1 MTVTDRDEA
10 KTSTPPARPAPG
22 RRPRLKRRAAPPTP
36 AARFEPGRVAEPRH
50 RNPAWLL
57 AGVLLVVLCA
67 LGGVLLF
74 SSADDRTEVLFAARD
89 LDPGQPISRG
99 DLRIARLSIDGSLD
113 SLSPADVDGL
123 VGRLPG
129 GRIPAGALLAGG
141 MFADE
146 LPLSAGEMVFGAA
159 LDPGEAPLSDVQV
172 GAPVELL
179 DVPKATPGAIDAA
192 DPATPTAPTAST
204 NARVIGSGTV
214 WAVEQLATGQLW
226 ISMRVPRDVGLTAS
240 EASQNDTLR
249 VVLLGG
255 AP

>member
-10 KTSTPPARPAPG
+10 KTTTPPARPAPG
-22 RRPRLKRRAAPPTP
+22 RRPRLKRRAAPATP

-74 SSADDRTEVLFAARD
+74 SSADDRTEVLVAARD
-89 LDPGQPISRG
+89 LEPGQPISRG
-99 DLRIARLSIDGSLD
+99 DLRVARLSVDGSVD
-113 SLSPADVDGL
+113 SLAPADVDGL
-123 VGRLPG
+123 VGRLPV
-129 GRIPAGALLAGG
+129 GRIPSGALLAGG

-146 LPLSAGEMVFGAA
+146 LPLEAGEMVFGAA
-159 LDPGEAPLSDVQV
+159 LDPGEAPLSEVQV

-179 DVPKATPGAIDAA
+179 DVPKATPGAIDAS
-192 DPATPTAPTAST
+192 TPT

-214 WAVEQLATGQLW
+214 WAVEPLATGQLW
-226 ISMRVPRDVGLTAS
+226 LSMRVPRDVGLTAS

>member
-1 MTVTDRDEA
+1 
-10 KTSTPPARPAPG
+10 
-22 RRPRLKRRAAPPTP
+22 
-36 AARFEPGRVAEPRH
+36 
-50 RNPAWLL
+50 
-57 AGVLLVVLCA
+57 
-67 LGGVLLF
+67 
-74 SSADDRTEVLFAARD
+74 
-89 LDPGQPISRG
+89 
-99 DLRIARLSIDGSLD
+99 
-113 SLSPADVDGL
+113 
-123 VGRLPG
+123 
-129 GRIPAGALLAGG
+129 
-141 MFADE
+141 
-146 LPLSAGEMVFGAA
+146 
-159 LDPGEAPLSDVQV
+159 LSDVQV

>member
-1 MTVTDRDEA
+1 
-10 KTSTPPARPAPG
+10 
-22 RRPRLKRRAAPPTP
+22 
-36 AARFEPGRVAEPRH
+36 VAEARH

-74 SSADDRTEVLFAARD
+74 SSADDRTEVLVAARD
-89 LDPGQPISRG
+89 LEPGQPISRG
-99 DLRIARLSIDGSLD
+99 DLRIARLSVDGSVD
-113 SLSPADVDGL
+113 SLSSADVAGL
-123 VGRLPG
+123 VGRLPV
-129 GRIPAGALLAGG
+129 GRIPSGALLAGG

-146 LPLSAGEMVFGAA
+146 LPLEAGEMVFGAA
-159 LDPGEAPLSDVQV
+159 LDPGEAPLSDVGI
-172 GAPVELL
+172 GAQVELL

-192 DPATPTAPTAST
+192 DPAAS
-204 NARVIGSGTV
+204 VIGSGTV

>member
-1 MTVTDRDEA
+1 MRVTDRNEA
-10 KTSTPPARPAPG
+10 PTTATPAPPRPSRG
-22 RRPRLKRRAAPPTP
+22 RGSRLKRRPTPAPP
-36 AARFEPGRVAEPRH
+36 AARFDPGRVAEPRH

-74 SSADDRTEVLFAARD
+74 SSADERTEVLVAARD
-89 LDPGQPISRG
+89 LEPGEPISRG
-99 DLRIARLSIDGSLD
+99 DLRIARLAVDGGVG

-123 VGRLPG
+123 VGRISV

-146 LPLSAGEMVFGAA
+146 LPLAADEMVFGAA
-159 LDPGEAPLSDVQV
+159 LDPGEAPLSDVGV

-192 DPATPTAPTAST
+192 DPATAAAPSHAS
-204 NARVIGSGTV
+204 VLGSGTV

-255 AP
+255 VP

>member
-1 MTVTDRDEA
+1 
-10 KTSTPPARPAPG
+10 
-22 RRPRLKRRAAPPTP
+22 
-36 AARFEPGRVAEPRH
+36 VAEPRH

-74 SSADDRTEVLFAARD
+74 SSADDRTEVLVAARD
-89 LDPGQPISRG
+89 LEPGEPISSG
-99 DLRIARLSIDGSLD
+99 DLRIARLAIDGD
-113 SLSPADVDGL
+113 VGSLSPADVDAL
-123 VGRLPG
+123 VGRLPV

-146 LPLSAGEMVFGAA
+146 LPLAADEMVFGAA
-159 LDPGEAPLSDVQV
+159 LDPGEAPLSGVQV

-179 DVPKATPGAIDAA
+179 DVPKATPGAT
-192 DPATPTAPTAST
+192 DPST
-204 NARVIGSGTV
+204 TTKAVLIGSGTV

-240 EASQNDTLR
+240 EASQGDTLR
-249 VVLLGG
+249 VVLVGG
-255 AP
+255 GP